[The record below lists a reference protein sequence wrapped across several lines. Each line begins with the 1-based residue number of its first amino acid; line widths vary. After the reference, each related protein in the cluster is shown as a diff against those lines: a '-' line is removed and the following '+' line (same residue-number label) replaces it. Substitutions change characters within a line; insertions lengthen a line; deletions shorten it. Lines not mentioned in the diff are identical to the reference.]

1 MSEKRSPSL
10 SPGFKAALE
19 YGPLAV
25 FLAVYV
31 LFKGKS
37 VEVLGT
43 SYSGFVLATAILVPL
58 MILASLIQ
66 WRKTGRVSPMQL
78 LTLGLVV
85 GLGALTVWLNDPT
98 FFKMKPTFVY
108 LTFAGLLTFSR
119 LTGRNWLQKAVDGMI
134 PLTDRGWVIFTQRL
148 IGLFVGLAVAN
159 EIVWRNFSENTWV
172 YFKLFGLTG
181 ILIGFI
187 ALQAPMFSRHQVK
200 GEGEDEKDQAET

>member
-1 MSEKRSPSL
+1 MSEKL
-10 SPGFKAALE
+10 SPGLKAALE

-25 FLAVYV
+25 FLGVYM
-31 LFKGKS
+31 LLKGKT

-43 SYSGFVLATAILVPL
+43 GYSGFVLATAVLIPL
-58 MILASLIQ
+58 MVIASLIQ

-108 LTFAGLLTFSR
+108 LLFAALLGFSR
-119 LTGRNWLQKAVDGMI
+119 LTGRNWLQHAVDGMI
-134 PLTDRGWVIFTQRL
+134 PLTETGWRIFTHRL
-148 IGLFVGLAVAN
+148 IGLFVGLALAN
-159 EIVWRNFSENTWV
+159 EIVWRNFSESTWV

-181 ILIGFI
+181 ILIAFI
-187 ALQAPMFSRHQVK
+187 ALQAPMFSKHQL
-200 GEGEDEKDQAET
+200 EAKDADPEA